1 MALVLLVDDDE
12 MLLDVLKIL
21 LMSEKY
27 EVLTALDG
35 NKAIGIVKAVDLDL
49 VISDIRMTPMNGIEL
64 LRQIHAAKPSLPV
77 VMLTAYASAKTAK
90 ECKEL
95 GAVGYLSK
103 PFTNDEVLGV
113 VQHAIESSKS
123 RTAATPDGS
132 SGTPPPGTD

>member
-12 MLLDVLKIL
+12 MLLDVLKMML
-21 LMSEKY
+21 VSQKY
-27 EVLTALDG
+27 DVLTAQDG
-35 NKAIGIVKAVDLDL
+35 NKGIGIVKAVDLDL
-49 VISDIRMTPMNGIEL
+49 VISDIRMSPMNGIEL
-64 LRQIHAAKPSLPV
+64 LRLIHAAKPNLPV

-113 VQHAIESSKS
+113 VERAIETSKS
-123 RTAATPDGS
+123 RNAA
-132 SGTPPPGTD
+132 PPA

>member
-12 MLLDVLKIL
+12 MLLAVLKAL
-21 LMSEKY
+21 LMSEGY

-49 VISDIRMTPMNGIEL
+49 VISDIRMSPMNGMEL
-64 LRQIHAAKPSLPV
+64 LRLIHQEKPNLPV
-77 VMLTAYASAKTAK
+77 IMLTAYASAKTAK

-103 PFTNDEVLGV
+103 PFTNDEVLGI
-113 VQHAIESSKS
+113 VQHAIESSRQKS
-123 RTAATPDGS
+123 SPAT
-132 SGTPPPGTD
+132 